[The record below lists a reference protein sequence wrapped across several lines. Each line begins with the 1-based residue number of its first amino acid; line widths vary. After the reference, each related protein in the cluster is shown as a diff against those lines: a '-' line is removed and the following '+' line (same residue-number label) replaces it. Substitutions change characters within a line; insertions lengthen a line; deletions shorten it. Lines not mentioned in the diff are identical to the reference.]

1 MSQHKRFRNPVKMV
15 KYGQNQKSGHN
26 KKCGLKLREGIPE
39 KTPFLLCELF
49 PHPPMCQNQFRQG
62 SPPNWEMPKKGSL
75 FLRFL
80 SFKCIIYIFLFLSVS
95 LPMDDAVLITAIDDI
110 SLHFFLSARLQ
121 NTHQPASASC
131 LIMKRKQKQRI
142 FSNIFERKMFGPRN
156 FNIKTTI

>member
-1 MSQHKRFRNPVKMV
+1 MVELAPQNSRSCYCALILAGRNTL
-15 KYGQNQKSGHN
+15 
-26 KKCGLKLREGIPE
+26 KK
-39 KTPFLLCELF
+39 
-49 PHPPMCQNQFRQG
+49 CQNQFEQG
-62 SPPNWEMPKKGSL
+62 SPQTGSPPHLERASGPGILTRQSPSFGQCQKKGCL
-75 FLRFL
+75 FMGFL
-80 SFKCIIYIFLFLSVS
+80 SFRIYIFLFPSVS

-156 FNIKTTI
+156 SNIKTTI